1 MSHDLTDADL
11 RCLLSALIGT
21 FPTVTRVRQDD
32 PSPAD
37 PGVGGELLRMEG

>member
-11 RCLLSALIGT
+11 ICLLSALIGT
-21 FPTVTRVRQDD
+21 FPTVTHVRTGD

-37 PGVGGELLRMEG
+37 LGVGGELLRMEG